1 MRKLLLFFVIA
12 LLAPL
17 TVLAQEL
24 VVSGKVTDNHH
35 LEVVGASIMEKGT
48 QNGTITNFD
57 GDYSLKLQNK
67 NAVLVISFI
76 GYKTQEIAVNGRS
89 SINVVLQEDSE
100 LLDEVVVTGYGGSQR
115 RATLTTAI
123 SKLDDQVLQ
132 TAAFSN
138 IAQSLQGTVTGLRV
152 SNTSGQPG
160 SEPNIVLRGGA
171 TISGSNN
178 GALIVVDGVVRESMQ
193 GISSDD
199 IESIQV
205 LKDAASTAIYGARA
219 NGGVILLETR

>member
-1 MRKLLLFFVIA
+1 MALF
-12 LLAPL
+12 APL
-17 TVLAQEL
+17 MVVAQEFR
-24 VVSGKVTDNHH
+24 VSGNVTDN
-35 LEVVGASIMEKGT
+35 LNMEVVGASIMEKGT
-48 QNGTITNFD
+48 KNGTITNFS
-57 GDYSLKLQNK
+57 GDYSLKLQNR
-67 NAVLVISFI
+67 NATLIISFI
-76 GYKTQEIAVNGRS
+76 DYKTQEVAVNGRS
-89 SINVVLQEDSE
+89 SINIVLQEDSE
-100 LLDEVVVTGYGGSQR
+100 VLDEVVVTGYGGSQR

-123 SKLDDQVLQ
+123 SKLDDQVLK

-138 IAQSLQGTVTGLRV
+138 VAQSLQGTVTGLRV
-152 SNTSGQPG
+152 SNTNGQPG

-205 LKDAASTAIYGARA
+205 LKYAASTAI
-219 NGGVILLETR
+219 